1 MERGASIL
9 FYAILLRMN
18 SPRAKH
24 WDIKDEPPAE
34 VDQELSCYPILA
46 GRPILRRIL
55 YNRGYTT
62 AEAAQAFIEAQP
74 PPGNDPQN
82 LLGMPQAVD
91 RIRHAVRKHEPI
103 AIYGDYDADGVTATA
118 LLTHALGSLGA
129 DVHGYIPNRFEEGYG
144 LNTEALDSLRAEGVG
159 LVITVD
165 CGMRSPHEV
174 DHARRIGLD
183 LIITDHHSPGGETLD
198 ALAVIN
204 PKQAGDPYPDKRL
217 AGVGL
222 AYKLACALLEP
233 DGASLD
239 PDAPA
244 GQYLD
249 LVALGTI
256 TDLAPLV
263 GENRALVRA
272 GLLQIRQP
280 HRQGLQSL
288 IGAAQINPARIT
300 SEQVSFA
307 LGPRLNAAGRLESA
321 LEALN
326 LLLATQVDEAARLA
340 QLLDNQNRERQQ
352 ITRQIQA
359 HAEQLVLAQ
368 DTDPLL
374 LIAVDESYNS
384 GVIGL
389 AASRLTEQYYRPA
402 IVAAR
407 GEEFTRASCRS
418 IPEFHITHALDECAD
433 LLVRHGGH
441 SAAAGFTVS
450 NANLPELIERLQA
463 IAHRELSELYLRH
476 SLRIDALVSLSDLK
490 PELLRDLNA
499 LQPTGVDNPPA
510 VFASHG
516 LRVLRSKKV
525 GADEAHLKLAVSD
538 GRITY
543 DAIAFRQGYWQDTLP
558 AYIDLV
564 YHFEKNEFNG
574 RETLQLNVRDLRPS
588 TNGL

>member
-1 MERGASIL
+1 
-9 FYAILLRMN
+9 MN
-18 SPRAKH
+18 
-24 WDIKDEPPAE
+24 
-34 VDQELSCYPILA
+34 Q
-46 GRPILRRIL
+46 
-55 YNRGYTT
+55 
-62 AEAAQAFIEAQP
+62 
-74 PPGNDPQN
+74 QN
-82 LLGMPQAVD
+82 LLGVPQAVD
-91 RIRHAVRKHEPI
+91 RIRFAIRKHEPI

-118 LLTHALGSLGA
+118 LLTHALDGSGA
-129 DVHGYIPNRFEEGYG
+129 DVRGYIPNRFEEGYG
-144 LNTEALDSLRAEGVG
+144 LNTEALDSLRADGVG

-165 CGMRSPHEV
+165 CGMRSPREV

-198 ALAVIN
+198 ALAIIN
-204 PKQAGDPYPDKRL
+204 PKQPGDPYPDKRL

-263 GENRALVRA
+263 GENRTLVRA
-272 GLLQIRQP
+272 GLKQIRQP

-288 IGAAQINPARIT
+288 IGAAQINASRIT

-321 LEALN
+321 LDALN

-340 QLLDNQNRERQQ
+340 QQLDNQNRERQQ

-359 HAEQLVLAQ
+359 HAEQIALAE
-368 DTDPLL
+368 DPDALL

-407 GEEFTRASCRS
+407 GVEFTRASCRS

-463 IAHRELSELYLRH
+463 IAYRELAELDLRH
-476 SLRIDALVSLSDLK
+476 SLRVDALVTLSDLR

-510 VFASHG
+510 VFASQG

-543 DAIAFRQGYWQDTLP
+543 DAIAFRQGYWQDSLP
-558 AYIDLV
+558 LYIDLV
-564 YHFEKNEFNG
+564 YNFEKNEFNG

-588 TNGL
+588 TS

>member
-1 MERGASIL
+1 MQPAREKYWEIV
-9 FYAILLRMN
+9 
-18 SPRAKH
+18 P
-24 WDIKDEPPAE
+24 EPPLEA
-34 VDQELSCYPILA
+34 DQELSRYPKLT

-55 YNRGYTT
+55 YHRGYSS
-62 AEAAQAFIEAQP
+62 AEAAQDFIEARP
-74 PPGNDPQN
+74 PAGNNAEN
-82 LLGMPQAVD
+82 LLGMPLAAD
-91 RIRHAVRKHEPI
+91 RIRYAIQHQEQI

-118 LLTHALGSLGA
+118 LLTHALGRLGA
-129 DVHGYIPNRFEEGYG
+129 SVRGYIPNRFDEGYG
-144 LNTEALDSLRAEGVG
+144 LNNDALTYLRQEGVR

-174 DHARRIGLD
+174 SHARQVGLD
-183 LIITDHHSPGGETLD
+183 LIITDHHSPGGEQLE

-204 PKQAGDPYPDKRL
+204 PKQEGDTYPDKRL

-233 DGASLD
+233 DGASID

-263 GENRALVRA
+263 GENRTLVRA
-272 GLLQIRQP
+272 GLEQIRRP
-280 HRQGLQSL
+280 HRQGVLSL
-288 IGAAQINPARIT
+288 IGAAQINPASIT
-300 SEQVSFA
+300 SDQVSFT

-321 LEALN
+321 QAALD

-359 HAEQLVLAQ
+359 HAEQLALAQ
-368 DTDPLL
+368 DPEALL
-374 LIAVDESYNS
+374 LFAVDESYNP

-402 IVAAR
+402 IVATR

-441 SAAAGFTVS
+441 SAAAGFTVE
-450 NANLPELIERLQA
+450 NDKLPELIERLKA
-463 IAHRELSELYLRH
+463 IAARQLADLDLRH
-476 SLRIDALVSLSDLK
+476 SLKVDAQVALSDL
-490 PELLRDLNA
+490 
-499 LQPTGVDNPPA
+499 
-510 VFASHG
+510 
-516 LRVLRSKKV
+516 
-525 GADEAHLKLAVSD
+525 
-538 GRITY
+538 
-543 DAIAFRQGYWQDTLP
+543 
-558 AYIDLV
+558 
-564 YHFEKNEFNG
+564 
-574 RETLQLNVRDLRPS
+574 PS
-588 TNGL
+588 GSVQ